1 MQPPTDM
8 QLLPENRI
16 LRKLYRKMRYR
27 KGFGV
32 HSPFVFNLITKVIEE
47 RRPYYRFDTIELERR
62 KLLYCPDRVTYPDR
76 RHKNRL
82 RTCTAGEMV
91 QREAITRKKGMLL
104 FRLVTYFGSRN
115 IVQLG
120 GEAGLSTLYLTSY
133 AAGLK
138 CVVLEA
144 SPQLAGFAAN
154 FLNKQARNPV
164 EIRTGDYAALLPPAL
179 SGLPQVDFVFF
190 NTAHEGQR
198 NSLFFREAVTSVHPG
213 TVFVFDGI
221 AANKEMRAFWKEVR
235 AHPAVTVS
243 IDLDSMGLAFFDP
256 KLYKRNYIVY
266 F

>member
-1 MQPPTDM
+1 M

-16 LRKLYRKMRYR
+16 VRKLYRKMRYR

-47 RRPYYRFDTIELERR
+47 RRPYYRFDTIEMERR
-62 KLLYCPDRVTYPDR
+62 KLLYCSDRVTYPDR
-76 RHKNRL
+76 RHNNRL
-82 RTCTAGEMV
+82 RTCTVARMV
-91 QREAITRKKGMLL
+91 QREAISRKKGMLL

-115 IVQLG
+115 IVQVG
-120 GEAGLSTLYLTSY
+120 MGAGISTLYLTSY
-133 AAGLK
+133 ATGLK
-138 CVVLEA
+138 CVALEA
-144 SPQLAGFAAN
+144 LPAFAGIAAKL
-154 FLNKQARNPV
+154 LNKQSRNPV
-164 EIRTGDYAALLPPAL
+164 DIREGEYAALLPAAL
-179 SGLPQVDFVFF
+179 GGLPQVDFVFF
-190 NTAHEGQR
+190 NTAHERHR
-198 NSLFFREAVTSVHPG
+198 NSLFFREAVTYVHPG

-243 IDLDSMGLAFFDP
+243 IDLDSVGLAFFDP

>member
-1 MQPPTDM
+1 M
-8 QLLPENRI
+8 QLLPGNRI
-16 LRKLYRKMRYR
+16 VRKLYRKMRYR

-62 KLLYCPDRVTYPDR
+62 KLLYCPDRITYPDR

-82 RTCTAGEMV
+82 RTCTVGEMV
-91 QREAITRKKGMLL
+91 QREAITRKKGRLL

-115 IVQLG
+115 IVQVG
-120 GEAGLSTLYLTSY
+120 IGAGISTLYLTSY
-133 AAGLK
+133 ATGLG
-138 CVVLEA
+138 CVALEG
-144 SPQLAGFAAN
+144 SPRLAGIAAEL
-154 FLNKQARNPV
+154 LNKEGRNPV
-164 EIRTGDYAALLPPAL
+164 DIRIGEYAALLPAVL
-179 SGLPQVDFVFF
+179 GELPQVDFVFF
-190 NTAHEGQR
+190 NTAYERQR
-198 NSLFFREAVTSVHPG
+198 NSLFFRQAVAYVHPG

-221 AANKEMRAFWKEVR
+221 AASKEMRAFWKEAR